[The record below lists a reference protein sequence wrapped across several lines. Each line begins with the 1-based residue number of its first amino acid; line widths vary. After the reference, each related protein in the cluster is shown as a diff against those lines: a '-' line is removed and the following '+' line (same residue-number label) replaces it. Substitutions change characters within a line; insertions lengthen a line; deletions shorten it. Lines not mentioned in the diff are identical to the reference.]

1 MHIFP
6 YSVRPG
12 TKAEKMP
19 GQVVKAEKSRR
30 AHEAQQVAD
39 RMKAEYLNACIGEE
53 MDVLFETEQTDGT
66 WNGHA
71 GNYCVVN
78 AAGETLKG
86 KLCRV
91 RITGTDGE
99 QLQGEVV

>member
-1 MHIFP
+1 
-6 YSVRPG
+6 
-12 TKAEKMP
+12 MP

-39 RMKAEYLNACIGEE
+39 RMKQDYLNSCVGRE
-53 MDVLFETEQTDGT
+53 MDVLFETQQPDGS

-78 AAGETLKG
+78 AKGEGLKNALRKVKITAVNG
-86 KLCRV
+86 DKLIGQV
-91 RITGTDGE
+91 
-99 QLQGEVV
+99 L